1 MPGFLPSLPSFD
13 RILSGFHCRELL
25 KPCSA
30 LINLLGVAGT
40 PPRIFGT
47 IAVRNLPQGWPLACL
62 LAPTNP
68 RMFHPLS
75 DVFFSPI
82 IEAHVVDEMHA
93 CTAIVLQS
101 KSIPAA
107 LLFSCNTTTTTKTS

>member
-47 IAVRNLPQGWPLACL
+47 IAVRNLPQGWPVSM
-62 LAPTNP
+62 PTCANKSENVSSFVG
-68 RMFHPLS
+68 RLFLS
-75 DVFFSPI
+75 DNRG
-82 IEAHVVDEMHA
+82 A
-93 CTAIVLQS
+93 C
-101 KSIPAA
+101 
-107 LLFSCNTTTTTKTS
+107 CG